1 VINIHKLDNADK
13 ALNKDMQT
21 NNETEHVCTV
31 CTVLC
36 KKYQLKIVCSYT
48 LAKHSKKYRIQE
60 I

>member
-48 LAKHSKKYRIQE
+48 LA
-60 I
+60 